1 MIPALRLFPTKMLR
15 EMKRVVKRRDKVL
28 SNMIQEHRESFDK
41 TKPPRDFVD
50 RLFLDSTL
58 NDDERHVVIWDIIFG
73 GTDTT
78 ATTNEW
84 LIYFMINYPEV
95 QKKVQAELD
104 RVVGFDRLPTLEDR
118 PKLVYFFVRLV
129 T

>member
-1 MIPALRLFPTKMLR
+1 M
-15 EMKRVVKRRDKVL
+15 KVL
-28 SNMIQEHRESFDK
+28 SEMIEEHKKGFDK

-50 RLFLDSTL
+50 RLFLDDTL

-104 RVVGFDRLPTLEDR
+104 RVVGFDRLPRLEDR
-118 PKLVYFFVRLV
+118 PKLVYFFAVLKEGHENANRVSGVGSSLLF
-129 T
+129 